1 MLPLIDMMMKA
12 GGGQAMQNMASQFGL
27 SQAQAQSAVEALLP
41 AFSVGLKRNAA
52 DPMGLGAMMQT
63 WASGNHANYFDNV
76 SKAFNPAGIADGN
89 NVLGQLFGS
98 KEVSRA
104 VAAQAAAAT
113 GIGAEVL
120 KQILP
125 SMASMLMGGL
135 AKQTSGQ
142 MNAAGM
148 GAGGNV
154 FGQVIEEMMKQ
165 YGGQG
170 QAQQQAAPADNP
182 LGKILEGMFG
192 GGAAGQQAQPQAS
205 GNPWGD
211 ILEQMTK
218 AATGQ
223 QTAGQAQNPMGN
235 NPLGEILKQMTGG
248 GQAGGQSA
256 NPMGDNPL
264 GKILEGMFGGGQA
277 AQQDAAPDAP
287 PSRTQTTSNN
297 PFGDALNDMFK
308 TGQKTQDNYQ
318 KGMESIFDQ
327 FKQGMDR
334 NR

>member
-1 MLPLIDMMMKA
+1 MLPLIEMMMKA
-12 GGGQAMQNMASQFGL
+12 GGGEAMQNMARQFGL
-27 SQAQAQSAVEALLP
+27 SQQQAMSAVEALLP

-63 WASGNHANYFDNV
+63 WASGNHANYFDNAAQ
-76 SKAFNPAGIADGN
+76 AFNPAGIADGN

-98 KEVSRA
+98 KDVSRA

-113 GIGAEVL
+113 GIGTDIL
-120 KQILP
+120 KQMLP
-125 SMASMLMGGL
+125 AMASMLMGGL

-154 FGQVIEEMMKQ
+154 FGQVIEGMMKQ

-170 QAQQQAAPADNP
+170 QQQQAPADNP

-192 GGAAGQQAQPQAS
+192 GGAGQQAQPQAS
-205 GNPWGD
+205 SNPWGD
-211 ILEQMTK
+211 ILEQMTN

-223 QTAGQAQNPMGN
+223 QRQTQNPAGS
-235 NPLGEILKQMTGG
+235 NPLEEILKQMTG

-277 AQQDAAPDAP
+277 APQEEDTAQQPQRQT
-287 PSRTQTTSNN
+287 RTPTTSNN